1 MNEFIRELKAEVK
14 TSSELAE
21 ENKRKQEAKERVRLI
36 EEVIRKMEE
45 EIWEK

>member
-1 MNEFIRELKAEVK
+1 MNEFIEELKAEVK

-21 ENKRKQEAKERVRLI
+21 KRKQEAKERVRLI